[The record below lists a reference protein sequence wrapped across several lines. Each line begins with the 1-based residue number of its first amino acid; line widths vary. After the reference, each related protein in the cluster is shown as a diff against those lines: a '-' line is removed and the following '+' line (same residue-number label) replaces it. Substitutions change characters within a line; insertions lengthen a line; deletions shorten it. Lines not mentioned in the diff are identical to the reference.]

1 MESYVSTI
9 KKLTHVHIPRTLS
22 DGQFPIM
29 ANLSNTLDAAWIGE
43 NHTGVGTPK
52 DSTSTLPDLDMA
64 EASATRAVVDGLDLE
79 NQPEEQNDPKVALVL
94 SPVLSA
100 KNPDSIEDSVSWL

>member
-1 MESYVSTI
+1 
-9 KKLTHVHIPRTLS
+9 
-22 DGQFPIM
+22 M
-29 ANLSNTLDAAWIGE
+29 ANLSNTLDAAWMGE

-52 DSTSTLPDLDMA
+52 DGTSTLPDLAMA
-64 EASATRAVVDGLDLE
+64 EASTTLALVDGLNIE

-94 SPVLSA
+94 SLVLSA